1 MKLIMP
7 RDNACPDTC
16 MKPGTTIK
24 AIEMYG
30 QTTSQARILRALVDL
45 MPEHAYTEE
54 DVYKIPVA
62 NIMRVFDACRGGANV
77 AIVVP
82 PGLS

>member
-1 MKLIMP
+1 
-7 RDNACPDTC
+7 
-16 MKPGTTIK
+16 MKPVTKIR

-30 QTTSQARILRALVDL
+30 QTTSPARILRALVDL
-45 MPEHAYTEE
+45 MPEHRYTEE

-62 NIMRVFDACRGGANV
+62 KIMRVFDACRGGANV
-77 AIVVP
+77 EIVVP